1 MKSRNQGY
9 INKFNSAKNKTIAR
23 KKMEGKKL
31 PEMLSLNGGHA
42 GDFFFFLC
50 RIFRKLLKVTLLLKM
65 GEDDSMKT
73 H

>member
-31 PEMLSLNGGHA
+31 PEMFSLNGGHA
-42 GDFFFFLC
+42 GDFFFFSLPY
-50 RIFRKLLKVTLLLKM
+50 F
-65 GEDDSMKT
+65 
-73 H
+73 